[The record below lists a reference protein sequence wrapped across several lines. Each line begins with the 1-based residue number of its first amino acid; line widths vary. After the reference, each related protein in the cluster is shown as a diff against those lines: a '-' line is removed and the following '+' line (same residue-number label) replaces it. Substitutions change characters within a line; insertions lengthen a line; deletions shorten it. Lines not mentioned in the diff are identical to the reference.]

1 MQFNKIIVK
10 KTIIHVFVF
19 LALLYVTSCTTTIKS
34 EKKNISLPPRKLGII
49 TASIVKR
56 NSKELLPRDYSFVLI
71 TKTATLRVHHKLLG
85 DNIWIFFPEKERK
98 TLISA
103 MENYL
108 DNYKTGFKDKKQK
121 AYFGKE
127 NIQMVWGL
135 LNAAHIAYP
144 TVRFEYEYLKN
155 GKPYFII
162 ANTTIES
169 TKNDANSPAM
179 KIALSPL
186 QCKKVLSLIN
196 DDAINKVIDALKKI
210 LNSMMMKILTAK
222 KTKEKRDQLVQMKI
236 LNELLQHLRI

>member
-1 MQFNKIIVK
+1 MLFGKTGFNRSVAS
-10 KTIIHVFVF
+10 VF
-19 LALLYVTSCTTTIKS
+19 LVVIALFISSCITTTKKS
-34 EKKNISLPPRKLGII
+34 EKKSLSLPPRKLGVI
-49 TASIVKR
+49 TASVVKR

-71 TKTATLRVHHKLLG
+71 TKTATLRIHHKLLG
-85 DNIWIFFPEKERK
+85 DNIWIFFPETERRM
-98 TLISA
+98 LVSA
-103 MENYL
+103 MEKYL
-108 DNYKTGFKDKKQK
+108 DNYKTGLKGKKQK

-127 NIQMVWGL
+127 TIQMVWGL

-196 DDAINKVIDALKKI
+196 DDAINKVIDALKKDFEQYDDEDFD
-210 LNSMMMKILTAK
+210 S
-222 KTKEKRDQLVQMKI
+222 EE
-236 LNELLQHLRI
+236 NEGEEGSISSDEDFE